1 MAKTEFTSYY
11 RKSLRRAVRYL
22 NQSDWEVG
30 FFNND
35 IFYGESTPDG
45 GMQTE
50 QLMPFLEDFQ
60 YNEKDNIISYEL
72 NNKGLDL
79 VDFEFEKNSKTS
91 VSTKLTNKASN
102 PNVEGEEY
110 ELYVT
115 ALQPEKIHKN
125 LNHKKTN
132 IFNINMKSTDSR
144 NDQISVISGILDME
158 SGLITLNAL
167 TQQAGLT
174 SSKEILLVN
183 NDLF

>member
-11 RKSLRRAVRYL
+11 RKTLRRAVRYL

-30 FFNND
+30 FFNNE
-35 IFYGESTPDG
+35 IFYGESAPGG
-45 GMQTE
+45 GMETE
-50 QLMPFLEDFQ
+50 QLMPFLEDFK
-60 YNEKDNIISYEL
+60 YDKKDNIISYEL
-72 NNKGLDL
+72 NDKGFDL
-79 VDFEFEKNSKTS
+79 VDFEFKKNSNTS

-102 PNVEGEEY
+102 PNVVGEEY

-132 IFNINMKSTDSR
+132 TFNINMKSTDLR
-144 NDQISVISGILDME
+144 NDQISTMSGILDMQ

-167 TQQAGLT
+167 TQQGGLT

-183 NDLF
+183 NELI